1 MELKCKICGS
11 SQFELVLVEKYQRQ
25 YLPKCYNCGIYNI
38 YNSELVEHNKVVI
51 AGYLYEINNAERTK
65 NDDDYYLLNKAEI
78 EKIIASPLIPR
89 TISEKILKLLEYV
102 NKRTTY
108 LGEGVIIPLKSVY
121 INSHDEFLNI
131 LTTLYNQG
139 LITDPEIR
147 DSFNSA
153 STWPVALTW
162 QGIKYVEEHKPV
174 IKNNQCF
181 VAMWFDAET
190 DRLWAEAIRPGCLRA
205 GYNPVRIDKHQ
216 HNNNIVDEILSGVR
230 KSRFLIADFTGQNR
244 GVYYEAGFAKGLG
257 KEVIQLCR
265 KDYFSGEESDQR
277 MHFDNVQVNTLIWE
291 EGKVEELSKLIQ
303 YRIESIFGSGD
314 YIPEDLDLMEP
325 TT

>member
-1 MELKCKICGS
+1 MELKCEICGS
-11 SQFELVLVEKYQRQ
+11 SEFGWVPVENYQGQ
-25 YLPKCYNCGIYNI
+25 YLPKCNNCGIYNKH
-38 YNSELVEHNKVVI
+38 NSELVENNKVVI

-65 NDDDYYLLNKAEI
+65 NNDARYLLNKAEI
-78 EKIIASPLIPR
+78 DKIIASPLIPR
-89 TISEKILKLLEYV
+89 TISEKILKLLEQV

-121 INSHDEFLNI
+121 ISSNDEFKNI
-131 LTTLYNQG
+131 LATLYDQG
-139 LITDPEIR
+139 LIVNPALR

-153 STWPVALTW
+153 PTWPVALTW

-174 IKNNQCF
+174 MKNNQCF

-190 DRLWAEAIRPGCLRA
+190 DRLWAEAIRPGCLMA

-216 HNNNIVDEILSGVR
+216 HNNNIVDEILSGIR

-265 KDYFSGEESDQR
+265 KDYFSGEVSDQR
-277 MHFDNVQVNTLIWE
+277 MHFDNAQVNTLIWE
-291 EGKVEELSKLIQ
+291 EGKEEELSKLIQ
-303 YRIESIFGSGD
+303 YRIESIFGNGD
-314 YIPEDLDLMEP
+314 YILEDPDLMKP
-325 TT
+325 AT